1 MGYSPKPNLLRMLL
15 APLLVFSVGLH
26 VLLLVMPLPSSPE
39 PAEESDETE
48 TTEAEEEVVDLLSI
62 SSLATPEPEVP
73 VESPPAEAPPPE
85 PVPQTAAP
93 QAPTQPVVPE
103 TFPEELP
110 PPEPPP
116 EERPPEE
123 FAQDEFAQAE
133 PEPQPLGFDPNRQAQ
148 LVNNVAGSLGREP
161 GKSNF
166 DLTDQFPGNIWDLYV
181 SQWDTAKLQCFFSS
195 IDRSGYSLAPGAADL
210 RYLSRN
216 IREIERTDIPR
227 TFPGQTINPLGPAYC
242 NQPFFEILEDGTPI
256 LWLSLVPVSPGG
268 STALVIIWQQ
278 DPRTG

>member
-1 MGYSPKPNLLRMLL
+1 MGHYSKSKLLRWML
-15 APLLVFSVGLH
+15 APLFVLSVGLH
-26 VLLLVMPLPSSPE
+26 LLLLVVPLPSSPE
-39 PAEESDETE
+39 PAEDDK
-48 TTEAEEEVVDLLSI
+48 TTEAAETEEVVDLLSI
-62 SSLATPEPEVP
+62 SSLATPEPEIP
-73 VESPPAEAPPPE
+73 VDSPPAEAPPPE
-85 PVPQTAAP
+85 PVPPPAAP

-103 TFPEELP
+103 TFPEEMP
-110 PPEPPP
+110 PPEPPA
-116 EERPPEE
+116 EELPPEDFGE
-123 FAQDEFAQAE
+123 DEFAAME
-133 PEPQPLGFDPNRQAQ
+133 PESQPLGFDPNRQAQ

-166 DLTDQFPGNIWDLYV
+166 DLTDQFPGDIWDLYV
-181 SQWDTAKLQCFFSS
+181 SQWNPTRHQCFFSS
-195 IDRSGYSLAPGAADL
+195 IDRSGYTLPPGAGDL

-242 NQPFFEILEDGTPI
+242 NEPFFEILEGGTPI

-278 DPRTG
+278 DPRAG